1 MKILYIAGYFWSKIY
16 RVLSFFYETLRLLN
30 YIAHFIILLVGVV
43 QFPFLIPIIL
53 VRLEVFIPE
62 RFRYKVGLYIDILEP
77 EDSTSYE
84 IDIEDIEK
92 LGKF

>member
-1 MKILYIAGYFWSKIY
+1 
-16 RVLSFFYETLRLLN
+16 
-30 YIAHFIILLVGVV
+30 
-43 QFPFLIPIIL
+43 
-53 VRLEVFIPE
+53 LEIFIPE